1 MPVPPQPRL
10 SVEML
15 LEAYASGRFPM
26 MHEDGLLYW
35 HDPDPRAVFDLGSL
49 QPNTRQQR
57 FYRNNGY
64 GVTMNKAFET
74 VIKACADREPA
85 WINEEMIQAYV
96 EMNQLGHALSVET
109 WERGELIG
117 GIYGVSLGRAFFGE
131 SMFSRK
137 TNASKAAFFHLAEY
151 LRTEGFS
158 IFDTQYLNDH
168 TASLGATEIQRSVF
182 RSQLKKALKGTSFE
196 KLNDWA
202 DLAGS

>member
-1 MPVPPQPRL
+1 M
-10 SVEML
+10 
-15 LEAYASGRFPM
+15 
-26 MHEDGLLYW
+26 
-35 HDPDPRAVFDLGSL
+35 
-49 QPNTRQQR
+49 
-57 FYRNNGY
+57 
-64 GVTMNKAFET
+64 
-74 VIKACADREPA
+74 
-85 WINEEMIQAYV
+85 
-96 EMNQLGHALSVET
+96 ET

-202 DLAGS
+202 ELAGS